1 MTLVEHLA
9 EFRDRLVRALIG
21 LVLGAAVGYA
31 IFPWLIDVLM
41 QPYCQ
46 IPDAFR
52 ASVDGECRLIAIG
65 ALEPFAVRFKTALI
79 VGLFLGGPVIFYQLW
94 RFVTPGLTRRE
105 RRYALPFVVLSQVL
119 FAGGLVFAY
128 LVIPKGLEILLNFG
142 GDAIAPA
149 LTAGQYISFYLST
162 SVAFGIVFEL
172 PLILI
177 FLVLARVVTGPQLRR
192 FRPYALVL
200 NFVVAAIVTPSTDA
214 VTLLFMAGPMA
225 LFYEISIVA
234 AWFIERGRARREAP
248 QP

>member
-31 IFPWLIDVLM
+31 MFPWLIDLLM

-52 ASVDGECRLIAIG
+52 ASVDGQCRLIAIG
-65 ALEPFAVRFKTALI
+65 ALEPFAVRIKTALI

-94 RFVTPGLTRRE
+94 RFVTPGLTTRE
-105 RRYALPFVVLSQVL
+105 RRYALPFVVMSQLL
-119 FAGGLVFAY
+119 FAAGLVFAY
-128 LVIPKGLEILLNFG
+128 LVIPRGLEILLNFG

-149 LTAGQYISFYLST
+149 LTAGQYVSFYLST

-177 FLVLARVVTGPQLRR
+177 FLVLARVVSGSQLRR
-192 FRPYALVL
+192 FRSYALVL
-200 NFVVAAIVTPSTDA
+200 NVVVAAIVTPSTDA
-214 VTLLFMAGPMA
+214 ITLLFMAGPMA
-225 LFYEISIVA
+225 LFYEISIAA
-234 AWFIERGRARREAP
+234 AWFIERARNRGEATAA
-248 QP
+248 